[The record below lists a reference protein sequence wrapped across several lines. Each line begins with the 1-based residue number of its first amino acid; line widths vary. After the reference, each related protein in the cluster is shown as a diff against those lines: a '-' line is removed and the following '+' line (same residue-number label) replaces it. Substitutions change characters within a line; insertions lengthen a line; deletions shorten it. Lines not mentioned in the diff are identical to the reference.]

1 MNNNLNID
9 KEKLEKQ
16 FEEIDK
22 EIKRLTEI
30 QQEIA
35 KILELNDKYNLE
47 KDEEKSK

>member
-35 KILELNDKYNLE
+35 KLLELNDKCNLE